1 MIGTII
7 SGLGVAMKALDLISN
22 NVANAKSYGFK
33 TSALSFQDVYQQDGN
48 PRARVGE
55 GAQLANVK
63 VRHERQGNL
72 SLTSNVLDL
81 AIKGAGYF
89 VVSDVN
95 ATTTK
100 YTRDGSFSL
109 NADGF
114 IVNSS
119 GLYVRDVNGKAI
131 QIPEKYRGSSLSN
144 LNIDQRG
151 AVIGIFEGQ
160 EPLKIA
166 TVALATF
173 ENPGALTPEGG
184 GDFSANFQSGVAKL
198 GNPGSMGFGN
208 VQSGALENS
217 TTDIVKELTRMLA
230 AQQSFSANAKMMQTQ
245 NDMTGRW
252 VK

>member
-7 SGLGVAMKALDLISN
+7 GGLSVAMKALDLISN

-33 TSALSFQDVYQQDGN
+33 TSALSFQDVYQEDGN
-48 PRARVGE
+48 PRKRVGE
-55 GAQLANVK
+55 GAQLAKVQ

-89 VVSDVN
+89 VVSDAN

-100 YTRDGSFSL
+100 YTRDGSFML
-109 NADGF
+109 NSDGF

-131 QIPEKYRGSSLSN
+131 QIPEKYLGSSLSN
-144 LNIDQRG
+144 LNIGQDG
-151 AVIGIFEGQ
+151 TVIGIFDGQ
-160 EPLKIA
+160 KPLKIA

-184 GDFSANFQSGVAKL
+184 GDFSSSFQSGVAKL

-208 VQSGALENS
+208 IQSGALENS
-217 TTDIVKELTRMLA
+217 TTDIVKELTRMLT
-230 AQQSFSANAKMMQTQ
+230 AQQSFSANAKMMQTH